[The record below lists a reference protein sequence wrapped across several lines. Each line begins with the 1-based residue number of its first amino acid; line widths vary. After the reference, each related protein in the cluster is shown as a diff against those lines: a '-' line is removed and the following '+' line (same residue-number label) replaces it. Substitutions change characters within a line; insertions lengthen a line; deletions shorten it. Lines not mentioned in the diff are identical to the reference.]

1 MIKLALF
8 LVVSGLTSAVSAQS
22 RVGSA
27 TDDSPLQLDLFTP
40 GVDLRSTDDLSVI
53 QRIKD
58 SDGTMWF
65 IRQQGALFALYPR
78 GINPNPAGTD
88 PIPPGTRWFIGI
100 QNLQHA
106 LGLSPLVGQ
115 AASTESQTFSSPRS
129 QSGSGWALGLNSES
143 PNADRW
149 LIDESYRR
157 RAVKRWVQFA
167 ALR

>member
-1 MIKLALF
+1 MTKLALL
-8 LVVSGLTSAVSAQS
+8 LVVSGLTSTVSAQS
-22 RVGSA
+22 KVGSA

-40 GVDLRSTDDLSVI
+40 GVDLRSADDLSVI

-115 AASTESQTFSSPRS
+115 AASTKSQTFSSPRPR
-129 QSGSGWALGLNSES
+129 SGRALVSHSDS

-157 RAVKRWVQFA
+157 RTVKRWVQFA